1 MTAIG
6 GVVNI
11 NGFSTSLKP
20 ETRSVSEGYI
30 TPKLDRGSLDKTSA
44 QVSTADTASISQAG
58 KTAEKLDVG
67 SAMVQ
72 LKDRGAEAAE
82 KSEAESSSIIDKQI
96 ERIKER
102 IEQLKQDLKGL
113 QGDKSEVAQKKREMI
128 NAEILQ
134 LSGMLIKLYEE
145 KAKQEGSE

>member
-1 MTAIG
+1 M
-6 GVVNI
+6 NI
-11 NGFSTSLKP
+11 NGFSTSLKS

-30 TPKLDRGSLDKTSA
+30 TPKLDRGSPDKTSA
-44 QVSTADTASISQAG
+44 QVSTADTVSISLAG
-58 KTAEKLDVG
+58 KTAQKLDVG

-72 LKDRGAEAAE
+72 LRDRGAEAAE

-102 IEQLKQDLKGL
+102 IEQLKQDLKDL

>member
-1 MTAIG
+1 M
-6 GVVNI
+6 NI
-11 NGFSTSLKP
+11 NGFSTSLKS

-30 TPKLDRGSLDKTSA
+30 TPKLDRGSPDKTSA
-44 QVSTADTASISQAG
+44 QISSADTVSISRAG
-58 KTAEKLDVG
+58 KAAQKLDVG

-72 LKDRGAEAAE
+72 LKDRGAEATE
-82 KSEAESSSIIDKQI
+82 RSESESSSIIDKQI

-102 IEQLKQDLKGL
+102 IEQLKQELKDL